1 MESFAEN
8 PEEKS
13 SKRDFSNYFL
23 TTNEELDR
31 NLGGGVKV
39 GGLGL
44 LAGDMGAGKSV
55 WVQQISYGALK
66 CGKKVSYI
74 TSEMT
79 AKGLVENMVSLSWE
93 RTEEYFINGQFDVIP
108 VVSQS
113 GKVLRTPDVLI
124 KLIDLLTHIQSDVI
138 VIDSLT
144 YFVGKNFKPK
154 EIIFFFELCKRL
166 TIGGKTIFVTIPTY
180 FPELYDFIELNI
192 MNICDLI
199 LKLELREEDG
209 EAFKVCLILK
219 WLAPDSVEQKIVFT
233 VDSAFGIAVS
243 VVSAA

>member
-8 PEEKS
+8 QEEKE
-13 SKRDFSNYFL
+13 SKRDFSTYFI

-31 NLGGGVKV
+31 NMGGGVKV
-39 GGLGL
+39 GALGL

-66 CGKKVSYI
+66 CGKTVTYI

-79 AKGLVENMVSLSWE
+79 AKALVENMVSLSWD
-93 RTEEYFINGQFDVIP
+93 RTEQYFINGQFDVVP

-124 KLIDLLTHIQSDVI
+124 KLIDLLTHIQSEVI

-144 YFVGKNFKPK
+144 YFVGKDFNPK
-154 EIIFFFELCKRL
+154 EIVFFFELCKRL
-166 TIGGKTIFVTIPTY
+166 TISGKTIFVTIPTY

-192 MNICDLI
+192 MNLCDLI

-209 EAFKVCLILK
+209 EAFKVCLLLK
-219 WLAPDSVEQKIVFT
+219 WLAPDTVEQKIVFT
-233 VDSAFGIAVS
+233 IDSAFGIAVS